1 MTSHELPAP
10 LLEVTGLSVDL
21 ATGRERCRAIDN
33 ISFSVERGETLCI
46 VGESGS
52 GKTLTALALMSLLP
66 AGIEVAAGRMRFDG
80 RDLPAPEAGRGAGPY
95 GDEIA
100 MIFQDPMSS
109 LNPVLTIGR
118 QITESIRRHQPSLT
132 RRQRA
137 DRAEEVLALVGI
149 RDAADKMKRYP
160 HEMSGGLCQRIL
172 IAIALVNHPR
182 LIIADEPTTALDV
195 TVQAQVMASMR
206 AACRLTGAALLL
218 ITHDMGLVAQ
228 YADRVL
234 VMYAGR
240 IVEQGRAG
248 RIFRAPRHPYT
259 RALLGSIPRLDDDVD
274 RILAAIKGEPPLISR
289 LPAGCAFRPRCQLC
303 RQRPIC
309 AGQIPPLRA
318 DGADPAHA
326 SACHFAHE
334 LAAPVLMER
343 N

>member
-1 MTSHELPAP
+1 MNRHQAPPP
-10 LLEVTGLSVDL
+10 LLEVEGLCVDL
-21 ATGRERCRAIDN
+21 ATGRERHRAVDT

-66 AGIEVAAGRMRFDG
+66 AGIQVGAGEMRFNG
-80 RDLPAPEAGRGAGPY
+80 HDLPARRAGLY

-118 QITESIRRHQPSLT
+118 QITESIKRHQPSLT
-132 RRQRA
+132 RRQR
-137 DRAEEVLALVGI
+137 DSRAQEVLSLVGI
-149 RDAADKMKRYP
+149 RDAADKMKRFP

-228 YADRVL
+228 YADRVV

-240 IVEQGRAG
+240 IVEQGRAKE
-248 RIFRAPRHPYT
+248 IFRAPRHPYT
-259 RALLGSIPRLDDDVD
+259 RALLGSIPRLDGDVD
-274 RILAAIKGEPPLISR
+274 SPLAAIAGEPPLLSR
-289 LPAGCAFRPRCQLC
+289 LPAGCAFRPRCRLC
-303 RQRPIC
+303 RQRAIC
-309 AGQIPPLRA
+309 ADQIPPLRA
-318 DGADPAHA
+318 AGADTTQA
-326 SACHFAHE
+326 SACHFADE
-334 LAAPVLMER
+334 LAAPAPMER